1 MNTMADVLYEI
12 NFPGIYSRLIK
23 VHIER
28 EREILTPTSPLFPHT
43 EIRAISNFNLIVFQ
57 KLISFEESTIW
68 TKVYI

>member
-1 MNTMADVLYEI
+1 MSTMPDVLYEI
-12 NFPGIYSRLIK
+12 NFPGTYSRFIK

-28 EREILTPTSPLFPHT
+28 EREILTLTSPIVPHT
-43 EIRAISNFNLIVFQ
+43 QIRAISNFNLIVFQ